1 MRSIKTKLIVSF
13 SAMILVLTVIVGAIS
28 IISGYQSLKEE
39 AQKSLQLMAAEG
51 AKTTESRMEALVA
64 SLEIIAKNDGIVN
77 MGFEINTDILAEEL
91 KKTDYIDIGYALPN
105 GYTTYSDGTMRLM
118 RDRTYVQAA
127 LAGTA
132 EISDVNISRVT
143 RKPEIEVAVPVF
155 KDNEVVGALVG
166 RKEADTLGNII
177 QDAKYGENGYA
188 FMINAAGV
196 MIANPD
202 TQLVLKSFNPIKEA
216 AKNKALTS
224 LAAATQTILDTKA
237 GTVSFEQDGKSFFAG
252 YTTIKGTEW
261 SFVMAA
267 DQDEVLS
274 TIPKTIRTV
283 VIAMLVILV
292 LGIGIVFVLDYNITK
307 PLIVMTKHSK
317 RVADFDVRENID
329 ERYLKQKDEVGTL
342 STAFQSLI
350 NKLRGIIV
358 QITEAADEVSQTTKT
373 VSDAS
378 KQSLVAFDE
387 LTKTVDEIAAGA
399 VKQAESTE
407 WGTRSAVE
415 LGEIIEKNN
424 IQMQNLKTSSKEVEE
439 VVNSGLT
446 NVNRLS
452 EMTKENEAA
461 IDEIC
466 SIILE
471 TNTSSQ
477 KIREASTIIADLAKQ
492 TNLLS
497 LNAAIEAARAGEAGY
512 GFAVVAEEIR
522 KLADQS
528 SESTKYI
535 DSMVKDLQENVKKA
549 VSGMDK
555 ITMTSKEQHRS
566 VYDTIDGYHRITV
579 SMQASHKVTV
589 SLDEA
594 LSNMLQRKAQMLQA
608 LQALSEI
615 AQQNAAGTQQAAAAM
630 QQQSATANE
639 LAAISDNMSKVV
651 QQLKDVTA
659 GFITE

>member
-13 SAMILVLTVIVGAIS
+13 SAMILAITVIVGAIS

-39 AQKSLQLMAAEG
+39 AQKSLQLLAAEG
-51 AKTTESRMEALVA
+51 AKTTESRMEALTA
-64 SLEIIAKNDGIVN
+64 SLEIIAKNDPIVT
-77 MGFEINTDILAEEL
+77 MGFEINTEILTEEL

-105 GYTTYSDGTMRLM
+105 GYATYSDGTTRLM
-118 RDRTYVQAA
+118 RDRPYVQAA

-143 RKPEIEVAVPVF
+143 RKPEIEVAVPVY
-155 KDNEVVGALVG
+155 KDNEVVGALIG

-216 AKNKALTS
+216 QKNKEFTG
-224 LAAATQTILDTKA
+224 LAAAVQTILDHKT
-237 GTVSFEQDGKSFFAG
+237 GTVSYEQDGSSFFAG
-252 YTTIKGTEW
+252 YTPIKGTEW
-261 SFVMAA
+261 SFVMVA
-267 DQDEVLS
+267 DQQEVLS
-274 TIPKTIRTV
+274 VIPKTIRTI
-283 VIAMLVILV
+283 VIAMLIILV
-292 LGIGIVFVLDYNITK
+292 VGIGIVYVLDYNITK

-317 RVADFDVRENID
+317 RVADLDVRENID
-329 ERYLKQKDEVGTL
+329 VRYLKQRDEVGTL

-350 NKLRGIIV
+350 NKLRGIIA
-358 QITEAADEVSQTTKT
+358 QISGAAEEVSQTTQT
-373 VSDAS
+373 ISEAS
-378 KQSLVAFDE
+378 RQSLVAFDE
-387 LTKTVDEIAAGA
+387 LTKTVDEIAYGA

-407 WGTRSAVE
+407 LGTRSAIE

-424 IQMQNLKTSSKEVEE
+424 INMQNLKASSREVEG

-446 NVNRLS
+446 NIRRLF
-452 EMTKENEAA
+452 EMTKDNEAA

-477 KIREASTIIADLAKQ
+477 KIREASTIIAELAKQ

-535 DSMVKDLQENVKKA
+535 DSMVKDLQGNVKKA
-549 VSGMDK
+549 VDGMDK
-555 ITMTSKEQHRS
+555 ITLTSKEQHQS
-566 VYDTIDGYHRITV
+566 VYDTIEGYNRITV
-579 SMQASHKVTV
+579 SMHASQAVTV

-594 LSNMLQRKAQMLQA
+594 LSEMLQRKAQMLQT
-608 LQALSEI
+608 LQSLSEI
-615 AQQNAAGTQQAAAAM
+615 AHQNAAGTQQAAAAM
-630 QQQSATANE
+630 QQQSATASE
-639 LAAISDNMSKVV
+639 LASISGNMSKVV
-651 QQLKDVTA
+651 RQLQEVTA

>member
-13 SAMILVLTVIVGAIS
+13 SAMILAITVIVGAIS

-39 AQKSLQLMAAEG
+39 AQKSLQLLAAEG
-51 AKTTESRMEALVA
+51 AKTTESRMEALTA
-64 SLEIIAKNDGIVN
+64 SLEIIAKNDPIVT
-77 MGFEINTDILAEEL
+77 MGFDINTEILTEEL

-105 GYTTYSDGTMRLM
+105 GYATYSDGTTRLM
-118 RDRTYVQAA
+118 RDRPYVQAA

-143 RKPEIEVAVPVF
+143 RKPEIEVAVPVY
-155 KDNEVVGALVG
+155 KDNEVVGALIG

-216 AKNKALTS
+216 QKNKEFTG
-224 LAAATQTILDTKA
+224 LAAAVQTILDHKT
-237 GTVSFEQDGKSFFAG
+237 GTVSYEQDGSSFFAG
-252 YTTIKGTEW
+252 YTPIKGTEW
-261 SFVMAA
+261 SFVMVA
-267 DQDEVLS
+267 DQQEVLS
-274 TIPKTIRTV
+274 VIPKTIRTI
-283 VIAMLVILV
+283 VIAMLIILV
-292 LGIGIVFVLDYNITK
+292 VGIGIVYVLDYNITK

-317 RVADFDVRENID
+317 RVADLDIRENID
-329 ERYLKQKDEVGTL
+329 VRYLKQRDEVGTL

-350 NKLRGIIV
+350 NKLRGIIA
-358 QITEAADEVSQTTKT
+358 QISGAAEEVSQTTQT
-373 VSDAS
+373 ISEAS
-378 KQSLVAFDE
+378 RQSLVAFDE
-387 LTKTVDEIAAGA
+387 LTKTVDEIAYGA

-407 WGTRSAVE
+407 LGTRSAIE

-424 IQMQNLKTSSKEVEE
+424 INMQNLKASSREVEG

-446 NVNRLS
+446 NIRRLS
-452 EMTKENEAA
+452 EMTKDNEAA

-477 KIREASTIIADLAKQ
+477 KIREASTIIAELAKQ

-535 DSMVKDLQENVKKA
+535 DSMVKDLQGNVKKA
-549 VSGMDK
+549 VDGMDK
-555 ITMTSKEQHRS
+555 ITLTSKEQHQS
-566 VYDTIDGYHRITV
+566 VYDTIEGYNRITV
-579 SMQASHKVTV
+579 SMHASQAVTV

-594 LSNMLQRKAQMLQA
+594 LSEMLQRKAQMLQT
-608 LQALSEI
+608 LQSLSEI
-615 AQQNAAGTQQAAAAM
+615 AHQNAAGTQQAAAAM
-630 QQQSATANE
+630 QQQSATASE
-639 LAAISDNMSKVV
+639 LASISGNMSKVV
-651 QQLKDVTA
+651 RQLQEVTA